1 MFKRILVPLDGSALA
16 EKALPTA
23 ARLARASGGT
33 VILLRVISPPVE
45 YGYGAS
51 YMIYTPLN
59 VLEEVMEAD
68 QADARR
74 YLEGVAASH
83 VLEGVH
89 IQLEVRMG
97 MTVPMIFSIIDSER
111 IDLIVMSSHGRTGF
125 KRWFLG
131 SVAQK
136 VVRHSPVPV
145 LLLRAH
151 EAMTTGLLPYMERP
165 LRVLVPLDGSVVAK
179 AALVPAIHVI
189 AALAAPGQGAIHL
202 VRVVKVDTLP
212 GEVLGPEDKEHMLHR
227 AKTYLQSVVGH
238 IREGLAAELHVA
250 VTWSVALDRDAATGI
265 IRVAEN
271 GEDAEGAGVFG
282 ACNMIALSTHGRE
295 GLQRWAM
302 GSVAERVLS
311 GTRLPVLIVQPQQV
325 EAESETSE
333 AKIRQAE
340 VRR

>member
-16 EKALPTA
+16 EKALPVA
-23 ARLARASGGT
+23 ARLARASGGS
-33 VILLRVISPPVE
+33 VILLRVVSPPVE
-45 YGYGAS
+45 YAYGAA
-51 YMIYTPLN
+51 YMLYTPMN

-74 YLEGVAASH
+74 YLQGVAASH

-89 IQLEVRMG
+89 VQLEVHMG
-97 MTVPMIFSIIDSER
+97 LTVPVIFSIIDSQR

-125 KRWFLG
+125 KRWLLG

-136 VVRHSPVPV
+136 VARHSPVPV
-145 LLLRAH
+145 LLLREG
-151 EAMTTGLLPYMERP
+151 EAMATGLRPYVERP
-165 LRVLVPLDGSVVAK
+165 LRVLVPLDGSLLAK
-179 AALVPAIHVI
+179 AALLPAIHVI

-202 VRVVKVDTLP
+202 VRVVKLDTLP
-212 GEVLGPEDKEHMLHR
+212 GEVLDPEDKEHLLHR

-238 IREGLAAELHVA
+238 LREGLAAELYVA

-271 GEDAEGAGVFG
+271 GEDAQGAGVFG
-282 ACNMIALSTHGRE
+282 GCNVIALSTHGRG

-325 EAESETSE
+325 ESEISE
-333 AKIRQAE
+333 ANIRQAE
-340 VRR
+340 VWR